1 MKQIF
6 TLLIMMIF
14 VQSGLTQDII
24 TKTNGAKIPCTI
36 TKEDSLNYYIIT
48 TLKDREINTFVPKS
62 KVSEVQYASLQTQKL
77 IKSREIIATDE
88 NGFLSSGSIDL
99 TTKDLKRLLATHPPA
114 MEKYSQGQTTEVLS
128 YGFGF
133 VGGYLIGYELGGQ
146 LNTGNF
152 NGRRFAIGAGLSII
166 SIIMSAN
173 GRKAKKKAIE
183 IYNYAQNKNKDLSY
197 GEKPNISLSSNGL
210 LVHF

>member
-6 TLLIMMIF
+6 TLMLMMFF
-14 VQSGLTQDII
+14 VHSGLTQDII
-24 TKTNGAKIPCTI
+24 TKTNGAKIPCSI
-36 TKEDSLNYYIIT
+36 TNEDSLNYYIIT

-62 KVSEVQYASLQTQKL
+62 KVKEVEYASPRTQKL
-77 IKSREIIATDE
+77 IKNRAPISTDE
-88 NGFLSSGSIDL
+88 DGYVSSGGIDL
-99 TTKDLKRLLATHPPA
+99 TTKDLRRLLATHPPA
-114 MEKYSQGQTTEVLS
+114 MEKFSQGQTTEVLS

-152 NGRRFAIGAGLSII
+152 NGRRFAIGGGLSII

-173 GRKAKKKAIE
+173 GRKAKKKAID
-183 IYNYAQNKNKDLSY
+183 IYNQAQSKNKGL
-197 GEKPNISLSSNGL
+197 GHTEKPKITWSSNGL